1 MVPTLRTEQGPA
13 TTLKTKAEAFK
24 ARFYPS
30 VEADLSDIP
39 DRLESPVDPGASQS
53 HLLELTPDSFV
64 RSVNISDSTN
74 AEEVS
79 QTLHRRPEHNT
90 SGPDFISNGFLK
102 AMGLSLAQTIAVIT
116 NASWALGHF
125 PDQYKRARTIVIE
138 TAEGIIQEGQRMAAN
153 CSSEHH
159 RKAN

>member
-1 MVPTLRTEQGPA
+1 
-13 TTLKTKAEAFK
+13 
-24 ARFYPS
+24 
-30 VEADLSDIP
+30 
-39 DRLESPVDPGASQS
+39 
-53 HLLELTPDSFV
+53 
-64 RSVNISDSTN
+64 
-74 AEEVS
+74 
-79 QTLHRRPEHNT
+79 
-90 SGPDFISNGFLK
+90 
-102 AMGLSLAQTIAVIT
+102 MGLPLAQTIAVIT